1 MRVVLASDSYAPVL
15 DGVAVC
21 VSHYARALRESGDD
35 CIVIA
40 PHSGR
45 DPVSRGRLRALRAA
59 AGVAATRGRSGEAKP
74 AADDPADPPE
84 SVRLD
89 PLPIHFAAVSLPGIP
104 SVDVTFHRELRSEL
118 RRMGGPDIV
127 HTHTPFAAG
136 SEARR
141 IARHFRCQLV
151 GTFHSKYRADIEA
164 AGMHSAGRDLL
175 PARIASFYRSC
186 DEVWAPNAAT
196 AETLREYGYRG
207 AVRVMPNG
215 TEFSAVGD
223 AERQV
228 LRAACDRWLE
238 APAGIPMLLF
248 VGQHRWE
255 KNIGVILEALAILK
269 AGGARFHMIFAGS
282 GRDDREIRQS
292 ADELGLDPVVT
303 FLGRVSER
311 RRLRQLYARADIF
324 VFPSVYDNAPLVIRE
339 AAAFA
344 CPSVLAAG
352 ASAAS
357 DTVDGVDAVHA
368 DPTGPAL
375 ARTLVE
381 LFADSERVRRLGAAA
396 RERLSA
402 PWGEV
407 VAGARRRYAELAAA
421 LK

>member
-1 MRVVLASDSYAPVL
+1 
-15 DGVAVC
+15 
-21 VSHYARALRESGDD
+21 
-35 CIVIA
+35 
-40 PHSGR
+40 
-45 DPVSRGRLRALRAA
+45 
-59 AGVAATRGRSGEAKP
+59 
-74 AADDPADPPE
+74 
-84 SVRLD
+84 
-89 PLPIHFAAVSLPGIP
+89 
-104 SVDVTFHRELRSEL
+104 
-118 RRMGGPDIV
+118 MGGPDIV

-141 IARHFRCQLV
+141 IARHFRCPLV

-164 AGMHSAGRDLL
+164 AGIHGAGRDLL
-175 PARIASFYRSC
+175 LARIASFYRTC

-196 AETLREYGYRG
+196 AGTLHEYGYRG
-207 AVRVMPNG
+207 AVRIMPNG
-215 TEFSAVGD
+215 TEFTAVSD

-228 LRAACDRWLE
+228 LRAECDRWLQ

-248 VGQHRWE
+248 VGQHRRE
-255 KNIGVILEALAILK
+255 KNIGVILEALAILR
-269 AGGARFHMIFAGS
+269 AGGERFHMIFAGS

-311 RRLRQLYARADIF
+311 RKLRQLYARADIF

-352 ASAAS
+352 SSAAS
-357 DTVDGVDAVHA
+357 DTIDGVDAVHA
-368 DPTGPAL
+368 EPTAEAV

-381 LFADSERVRRLGAAA
+381 LFADSDRVRRLGSAA
-396 RERLSA
+396 RKRLSA

-407 VAGARRRYAELAAA
+407 VAGARRRYAELAPGGLAR
-421 LK
+421 